1 MAVAAVLLLCAAL
14 VVLIAGYA
22 LLGGGEIQNGVRI
35 GGVDVGGKP
44 PQEARAALDR
54 YTSENFKEIS
64 FTGTDL
70 TLTGSDLDVKMDNTS
85 AVDRAYAIGH
95 EGWIGRRISETLR
108 ANAGGVQ
115 VDSELG

>member
-1 MAVAAVLLLCAAL
+1 MTELNNRDRSRTDETQELRPERGSLRRRGGRGGGKRVNYTRRRLMAVAAVLLLCAAL

-54 YTSENFKEIS
+54 YTSENF
-64 FTGTDL
+64 
-70 TLTGSDLDVKMDNTS
+70 
-85 AVDRAYAIGH
+85 
-95 EGWIGRRISETLR
+95 
-108 ANAGGVQ
+108 
-115 VDSELG
+115 